1 MLELLKQMAEIT
13 AVSGKEGVLRDLI
26 IEQIKPFAE
35 YEIDPLG
42 NLLVRKKGRR
52 KAKNKVMLAA
62 HMDEVGIIVTYAE
75 KAAFSA
81 LPPSAES
88 TRRC

>member
-35 YEIDPLG
+35 YEIDPWQSSCPQEG
-42 NLLVRKKGRR
+42 Q
-52 KAKNKVMLAA
+52 
-62 HMDEVGIIVTYAE
+62 AE
-75 KAAFSA
+75 G
-81 LPPSAES
+81 
-88 TRRC
+88 